1 MADIDVTKYY
11 LVNQVTDED
20 GEKGLELLPGSYL
33 SEDEAESNMVKFQ
46 EEGVSPIV
54 QKGIQLQDVE
64 FKSRKDK

>member
-1 MADIDVTKYY
+1 MAEIDVTKYY
-11 LVNQVTDED
+11 LVNQVENED

-54 QKGIQLQDVE
+54 QKGIQIQNVE
-64 FKSRKDK
+64 FTSRKKK